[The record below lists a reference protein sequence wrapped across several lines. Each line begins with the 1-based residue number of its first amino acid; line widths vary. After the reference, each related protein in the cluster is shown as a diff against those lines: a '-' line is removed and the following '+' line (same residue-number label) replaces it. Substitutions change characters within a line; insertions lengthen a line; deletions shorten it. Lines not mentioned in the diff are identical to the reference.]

1 MEKRG
6 RIMAGETLTP
16 MMRQYLRIKSEI
28 AEDVILFFRMGDFY
42 EMFFEDA
49 RKAAPV
55 LDITLTRRN
64 GIPMCGVPYHALD
77 AYLARMMRSGCKV
90 AICEQVED
98 PAEAKGL
105 VRREVTQ
112 IVTPGTITEG
122 GLLEQSQYLYL
133 AGVCQVGTSWGIA
146 MVDLSSGH
154 FWGSRVKD
162 QDAALDEIM
171 RYGPAECIVPDSGDK
186 VYTTLVSQ
194 LQMAMPGMPVT
205 HAEDWTFGR
214 DASYDL
220 LVRHFGVQSL
230 ISFGCEDEPSVIC
243 SAGALLYYLQ
253 VALRRQTGHIRSFQ
267 TRRSDMYLALDET
280 CCANLDLVPIK
291 GRTGGQTLL
300 GILDATCTPM
310 GARMLRDWILR
321 PLAKLDPILA
331 RQEAVAA
338 FVADRG
344 LLRSVRDAFE
354 PVRDLARLIAR
365 TGNGGGNARDLVAI
379 GRSLE
384 ALPAVRALVE
394 GRSGSVLLQSLAE
407 DLRPMPELVDTIA
420 NTLVEDA
427 PIGVKDG
434 GMVRDGFSDE
444 LDSLR
449 HGAAKGRDW
458 LATYQVQEQERTGI
472 KTLKVRH
479 NKVFGYYIEISKGQ
493 LANVPTDYIRKQTLV
508 NAERFI
514 TPELKKYEN
523 EIMGAHERALAL
535 EYEIFV
541 EVRDKVAAETSRI
554 QEAAQAL
561 AQLDVLSTLAD
572 RALTLDYVRPV
583 IDDSDKL
590 IISKGRHPVVEQAD
604 VAVRFVPNDTLL
616 DCRANQLLIIT
627 GPNMAGKSTYIRQV
641 AVLVVMAQMG
651 SFVPADAAE
660 IGLVDRVFTRVGA
673 NDDLARGRSTF
684 MVEMQETAN
693 ILHHATSRSLIVLD
707 EIGRGT
713 STFDGISIAWS
724 VAEYLHNMEH
734 AKARTLFATH
744 YHELTELARTM
755 TGVQNYN
762 ILVQEKNETIVFL
775 RRIVPG
781 AADKSYGIQVAKL
794 AGMPDAV
801 VSRATEILANLEEG
815 EIGDEE
821 APKLARRRGKSVGRD
836 PDNAQLDLFK

>member
-1 MEKRG
+1 
-6 RIMAGETLTP
+6 MAGETLTP
-16 MMRQYLRIKSEI
+16 MMRQYQQIKSDL
-28 AEDVILFFRMGDFY
+28 ADDVILFFRMGDFY

-49 RKAAPV
+49 KKAAPV
-55 LDITLTRRN
+55 LDIALTRRN
-64 GIPMCGVPYHALD
+64 SVPMCGVPYHALD
-77 AYLARMMRSGCKV
+77 AYLARMMRAGCKV

-98 PAEAKGL
+98 PSEAKGL

-122 GLLEQSQYLYL
+122 GLLEHSQYLYL
-133 AGVCQVGTSWGIA
+133 AGICQVGSCWGIA

-154 FWGSRVKD
+154 FWGSRAAD
-162 QDAALDEIM
+162 MDAALDELS
-171 RYGPAECIVPDSGDK
+171 RYSPAECIIPDSGDK
-186 VYTTLVSQ
+186 VYATLASQ
-194 LQMAMPGMPVT
+194 LQRVMPGMPVS
-205 HAEDWTFGR
+205 HGEDWTFGR

-230 ISFGCEDEPSVIC
+230 ISFGCEEEPAVYC
-243 SAGALLYYLQ
+243 AAGALLYYLQ
-253 VALRRQTGHIRSFQ
+253 VVLRRQTAHIRSFQ
-267 TRRSDMYLALDET
+267 TRQQDAYLALDEIG
-280 CCANLDLVPIK
+280 CANLDLIPVK

-300 GILDATCTPM
+300 GILDTTCTPM

-321 PLAKLDPILA
+321 PLAKSEQITA
-331 RQEAVAA
+331 RQEAVAT
-338 FVADRG
+338 FVSDRG
-344 LLRSVRDAFE
+344 LLRCVRDAFE

-384 ALPAVRALVE
+384 ALPAVRELIA
-394 GRSGSVLLQSLAE
+394 GQDPVLLQSLA
-407 DLRPMPELVDTIA
+407 DALQPMPALVQAIREA
-420 NTLVEDA
+420 LVEDPPVTIKEGA
-427 PIGVKDG
+427 MI
-434 GMVRDGFSDE
+434 RDGFRPELDE
-444 LDSLR
+444 LR
-449 HGAAKGRDW
+449 QAAAKGRDW
-458 LATYQVQEQERTGI
+458 LAAFQAQEQERTGI

-493 LANVPTDYIRKQTLV
+493 LSNAPADYIRKQTLV

-514 TPELKKYEN
+514 TPELKTYEN
-523 EIMGAHERALAL
+523 KIMGAHERAIAL
-535 EYEIFV
+535 EYALFV
-541 EVRDKVAAETSRI
+541 SIRDLVAEKTGPI
-554 QEAAQAL
+554 QQAAQAL
-561 AQLDVLSTLAD
+561 AQLDVLATLAE
-572 RALTLDYVRPV
+572 RALTLGYVRPTINDSHRLV
-583 IDDSDKL
+583 IEN
-590 IISKGRHPVVEQAD
+590 GRHPVVEQSD
-604 VAVRFVPNDTLL
+604 DGIRFVANDTTL
-616 DCRANQLLIIT
+616 DCGENQLLIIT

-651 SFVPADAAE
+651 SYVPADAAE

-673 NDDLARGRSTF
+673 NDDLSRGRSTF

-724 VAEYLHNMEH
+724 VAEYLHNMAH
-734 AKARTLFATH
+734 VKARTLFATH

-755 TGVQNYN
+755 PGVKNYN
-762 ILVQEKNETIVFL
+762 ILVREKDDTIVFL

-801 VSRATEILANLEEG
+801 VQRAGEILANLEEG

-821 APKLARRRGKSVGRD
+821 APKLARRRKSGKGAVPPS
-836 PDNAQLDLFK
+836 AQLDLFGG